1 VGLEGGAKNQSPAG
15 WFDFDRIDLG
25 KKKDEAG
32 GQRVGMD

>member
-1 VGLEGGAKNQSPAG
+1 VGLEGGGRNQSPAALL
-15 WFDFDRIDLG
+15 DFDRIDLG